1 MFKKGQSGNPLGR
14 PKRDNEVQRLARE
27 RSTEAIERLTFWMRS
42 DDPKAS
48 VAASIAILNR
58 AFGRP
63 AQALTAPDGVSP
75 AKIIHEVV
83 WGGSSDGGTS
93 SPMARGSRSSA
104 SIVDISAG
112 PSCLPIAAPEK
123 PLRPSTTKSS
133 AP

>member
-14 PKRDNEVQRLARE
+14 PKKDNEVQRLARA
-27 RSTEAIERLTFWMRS
+27 RSKEAIERLTFWMRS

-83 WGGSSDGGTS
+83 WAGSKESGTS
-93 SPMARGSRSSA
+93 STTAPGSRSSPT
-104 SIVDISAG
+104 IVDINAG
-112 PSCLPIAAPEK
+112 PSLLLIAAPEK
-123 PLRPSTTKSS
+123 P
-133 AP
+133 